1 MFTRISR
8 SRGRA
13 YLQLVESY
21 RNEEGQP
28 RQRVIANFGRLD
40 KLSSKDLDPLI
51 DGLQRALGRFTSTPR
66 VAFDTASPTSAL
78 QIAKRPFRQGGRHY
92 KSISYG
98 WISSFSQEIM

>member
-8 SRGRA
+8 SGGRA

-51 DGLQRALGRFTSTPR
+51 DGLQRALGRSTSTPR
-66 VAFDTASPTSAL
+66 VLPPSSRATSGVPSLYCLFHERIADQRRVPFYPL
-78 QIAKRPFRQGGRHY
+78 QIRHPRN
-92 KSISYG
+92 
-98 WISSFSQEIM
+98 